1 MLMPKTANA
10 KEENK
15 AKMRNKE
22 GRANRKP
29 ILNRGPG
36 KLP

>member
-1 MLMPKTANA
+1 MHMPKTINA

-22 GRANRKP
+22 GHANRKA

>member
-1 MLMPKTANA
+1 MLMTKAINA

-15 AKMRNKE
+15 AKMRTKE
-22 GRANRKP
+22 GHANRRA

-36 KLP
+36 KLH